1 MEEETKMKYRI
12 LVTGANGQ
20 LGNEIRC
27 LSSKYTDYEY
37 VFTDVA
43 ELDITNLSSLNE
55 FFQKNGKFDF
65 LINCAA
71 YTAVDAAE
79 TNQELAFKLNTT
91 AVDMLVEMAGKYG
104 FFLVQISTDYVFDG
118 EKNRPYDEDDVPI
131 PSSVYGKT
139 KREAEHLV
147 FYSDINAIVIRTAW
161 LYSTFGKNF
170 VKSMIK
176 YGTERDELN
185 VVFDQVGTPT
195 YAYDLADAILQI
207 LPQLQAMP
215 KPYTDIF
222 HYTNEGVCSWYD
234 FTQHILRHEN
244 IDCKVNPIRSE
255 QYPTPA
261 KRPAFSVLD
270 KSKIKNKFNITIPYW
285 TDSLDVM
292 LNKLKKSNV

>member
-1 MEEETKMKYRI
+1 MKYRI

-20 LGNEIRC
+20 LGSELRE
-27 LSSKYTDYEY
+27 LSAKYTDYEFT
-37 VFTDVA
+37 FTDVA
-43 ELDITNLSSLNE
+43 ELDITNIDSLNAY
-55 FFQKNGKFDF
+55 FQSQPKFDF

-79 TNQELAFKLNTT
+79 SNQELAFKLNTT

-104 FFLVQISTDYVFDG
+104 FFLIQISTDYVFDG
-118 EKNRPYDEDDVPI
+118 EKNRPYDEEDVPI
-131 PSSVYGKT
+131 PSSIYGKT
-139 KREAEHLV
+139 KNDAERLIL
-147 FYSDINAIVIRTAW
+147 YSDIRAIVIRTAW
-161 LYSTFGKNF
+161 LYSTYGKNF

-195 YAYDLADAILQI
+195 YAADLADAILQI

-215 KPYTDIF
+215 KPYTDLF

-244 IDCKVNPIRSE
+244 INCRVNPIRSE

-270 KSKIKNKFNITIPYW
+270 KSKIKTKFGITIPYW

-292 LNKLKKSNV
+292 LKKLKEKGE

>member
-1 MEEETKMKYRI
+1 MKCRI

-20 LGNEIRC
+20 LGSELRE
-27 LSSKYTDYEY
+27 LSAKYTDYEFT
-37 VFTDVA
+37 FTDVA
-43 ELDITNLSSLNE
+43 ELDITNIDSLNAY
-55 FFQKNGKFDF
+55 FQSQPKFDF

-104 FFLVQISTDYVFDG
+104 FFLIQISTDYVFDG
-118 EKNRPYDEDDVPI
+118 EKNRPYDEEDVPI
-131 PSSVYGKT
+131 PSSIYGKT
-139 KREAEHLV
+139 KNDAERLIL
-147 FYSDINAIVIRTAW
+147 YSDIRAIVIRTAW
-161 LYSTFGKNF
+161 LYSTYGKNF

-195 YAYDLADAILQI
+195 YAADLADAILQI

-215 KPYTDIF
+215 KPYTDLF

-244 IDCKVNPIRSE
+244 INCRVNPIRSE

-270 KSKIKNKFNITIPYW
+270 KSKIKTKFGITIPYW
-285 TDSLDVM
+285 TDSLDEM
-292 LNKLKKSNV
+292 LKKLKDKTNA

>member
-1 MEEETKMKYRI
+1 
-12 LVTGANGQ
+12 
-20 LGNEIRC
+20 
-27 LSSKYTDYEY
+27 LSAKYTDYEFT
-37 VFTDVA
+37 FTDVA
-43 ELDITNLSSLNE
+43 ELDITNIDSLNAY
-55 FFQKNGKFDF
+55 FQSQPKFDF

-79 TNQELAFKLNTT
+79 SNQELAFKLNTT

-104 FFLVQISTDYVFDG
+104 FFLIQISTDYVFDG
-118 EKNRPYDEDDVPI
+118 EKNRPYDEEDVPI
-131 PSSVYGKT
+131 PSSIYGKT
-139 KREAEHLV
+139 KNDAERLIL
-147 FYSDINAIVIRTAW
+147 YSDIRAIVIRTAW
-161 LYSTFGKNF
+161 LYSTYGKNF

-195 YAYDLADAILQI
+195 YARDLADAILQI

-215 KPYTDIF
+215 KPYTDLF

-244 IDCKVNPIRSE
+244 INCRVNPIRSE

-270 KSKIKNKFNITIPYW
+270 KSKIKTKFGITIPYW
-285 TDSLDVM
+285 TDSLDEM
-292 LNKLKKSNV
+292 LKKLKDTNV

>member
-1 MEEETKMKYRI
+1 MKCRI

-20 LGNEIRC
+20 LGSELRE
-27 LSSKYTDYEY
+27 LSAKYTDYEFT
-37 VFTDVA
+37 FTDVA
-43 ELDITNLSSLNE
+43 ELDITNIDSLNAY
-55 FFQKNGKFDF
+55 FQSQPKFDF

-104 FFLVQISTDYVFDG
+104 FFLIQISTDYVFDG
-118 EKNRPYDEDDVPI
+118 EKNRPYDEEDVPI

-139 KREAEHLV
+139 KSDAERLIL
-147 FYSDINAIVIRTAW
+147 YSDIRAIVIRTAW
-161 LYSTFGKNF
+161 LYSTYGKNF

-195 YAYDLADAILQI
+195 YAADLADAILQI

-215 KPYTDIF
+215 KPYTDLF

-244 IDCKVNPIRSE
+244 INCRVTPIRSE

-270 KSKIKNKFNITIPYW
+270 KSKIKSKFGITIPYW
-285 TDSLDVM
+285 TDSLDEM
-292 LNKLKKSNV
+292 LKKLKDKTNA

>member
-1 MEEETKMKYRI
+1 MKYRI

-20 LGNEIRC
+20 LGNELRE
-27 LSSKYTDYEY
+27 LSAKYSDYEY

-43 ELDITNLSSLNE
+43 ELDITSLSALND

-79 TNQELAFKLNTT
+79 SNQELAFKLNTT

-104 FFLVQISTDYVFDG
+104 FFLIQISTDYVFDG
-118 EKNRPYDEDDVPI
+118 EKNRPYDEEDVPI
-131 PSSVYGKT
+131 PSSIYGKT
-139 KREAEHLV
+139 KNDAERLIL
-147 FYSDINAIVIRTAW
+147 YSDIRAIVIRTAW
-161 LYSTFGKNF
+161 LYSTYGKNF

-215 KPYTDIF
+215 KPYTDLF

-244 IDCKVNPIRSE
+244 INCRVNPIRSE

-270 KSKIKNKFNITIPYW
+270 KSKIKTKFGITIPYW

-292 LNKLKKSNV
+292 LKKLKEMNN

>member
-1 MEEETKMKYRI
+1 MKCRI

-20 LGNEIRC
+20 LGSELRE
-27 LSSKYTDYEY
+27 LSAKYTDYEFT
-37 VFTDVA
+37 FTDVA
-43 ELDITNLSSLNE
+43 ELDITNIDSLNAY
-55 FFQKNGKFDF
+55 FQSQPKFDF

-104 FFLVQISTDYVFDG
+104 FFLIQISTDYVFDG
-118 EKNRPYDEDDVPI
+118 EKNRPYDEEDVPI
-131 PSSVYGKT
+131 PSSIYGKT
-139 KREAEHLV
+139 KNDAERLIL
-147 FYSDINAIVIRTAW
+147 YSDIRAIVIRTAW
-161 LYSTFGKNF
+161 LYSTYGKNF

-195 YAYDLADAILQI
+195 YAADLADAILQI

-215 KPYTDIF
+215 KPYTDLF

-244 IDCKVNPIRSE
+244 INCRVNPIRSE

-270 KSKIKNKFNITIPYW
+270 KSKIKSKFGINIPYW

-292 LNKLKKSNV
+292 LKKLKEKGE

>member
-1 MEEETKMKYRI
+1 MKSRI

-20 LGNEIRC
+20 LGSELRE
-27 LSSKYTDYEY
+27 LSAKYTDYEFT
-37 VFTDVA
+37 FTDVA
-43 ELDITNLSSLNE
+43 ELDITNIDSLNAY
-55 FFQKNGKFDF
+55 FQSQPKFDF

-79 TNQELAFKLNTT
+79 SNQELAFKLNTT

-104 FFLVQISTDYVFDG
+104 FFLIQISTDYVFDG
-118 EKNRPYDEDDVPI
+118 EKNRPYDEEDVPI
-131 PSSVYGKT
+131 PSSIYGKT
-139 KREAEHLV
+139 KNDAERLIL
-147 FYSDINAIVIRTAW
+147 YSDIRAIVIRTAW
-161 LYSTFGKNF
+161 LYSTYGKNF

-195 YAYDLADAILQI
+195 YAADLADAILQI
-207 LPQLQAMP
+207 LPQLQAMS
-215 KPYTDIF
+215 KPYTDLF

-244 IDCKVNPIRSE
+244 INCRVNPIRSE

-270 KSKIKNKFNITIPYW
+270 KSKIKTKFGITIPYW

-292 LNKLKKSNV
+292 LKKLKEKGE

>member
-1 MEEETKMKYRI
+1 MKYRI

-20 LGNEIRC
+20 LGSELRE
-27 LSSKYTDYEY
+27 LSAKYTDYEFT
-37 VFTDVA
+37 FTDVA
-43 ELDITNLSSLNE
+43 ELDITNIDSLNAY
-55 FFQKNGKFDF
+55 FQSQPKFDF

-104 FFLVQISTDYVFDG
+104 FFLIQISTDYVFDG
-118 EKNRPYDEDDVPI
+118 EKNRPYDEEDVPI
-131 PSSVYGKT
+131 PSSIYGKT
-139 KREAEHLV
+139 KNDAERLIL
-147 FYSDINAIVIRTAW
+147 YSDIRAIVIRTAW
-161 LYSTFGKNF
+161 LYSTYGKNF

-195 YAYDLADAILQI
+195 YAADLADAILQI

-215 KPYTDIF
+215 KSYTDLF

-244 IDCKVNPIRSE
+244 INCRVNPIRSE

-270 KSKIKNKFNITIPYW
+270 KSKIKTKFGITIPYW

-292 LNKLKKSNV
+292 LKKLKEKGE

>member
-1 MEEETKMKYRI
+1 MKYRI

-20 LGNEIRC
+20 LGNELRE
-27 LSSKYTDYEY
+27 LSAKYSDYEY

-43 ELDITNLSSLNE
+43 ELDITSLSALND

-79 TNQELAFKLNTT
+79 SNQELAFKLNTT

-104 FFLVQISTDYVFDG
+104 FFLIQISTDYVFDG
-118 EKNRPYDEDDVPI
+118 EKNRPYDEEDVPI
-131 PSSVYGKT
+131 PSSIYGKT
-139 KREAEHLV
+139 KNDAERLIL
-147 FYSDINAIVIRTAW
+147 YSDIRAIVIRTAW
-161 LYSTFGKNF
+161 LYSTYGKNF

-195 YAYDLADAILQI
+195 YAADLADAILQI

-215 KPYTDIF
+215 KPYTDLF

-244 IDCKVNPIRSE
+244 INCRVNPIRSE

-270 KSKIKNKFNITIPYW
+270 KSKIKTKFGITIPYW

-292 LNKLKKSNV
+292 LKKLKEKEE

>member
-1 MEEETKMKYRI
+1 MKSRI

-20 LGNEIRC
+20 LGSELRE
-27 LSSKYTDYEY
+27 LSAKYTDYEFT
-37 VFTDVA
+37 FTDVA
-43 ELDITNLSSLNE
+43 ELDITNIDSLNAY
-55 FFQKNGKFDF
+55 FQSQPKFDF

-104 FFLVQISTDYVFDG
+104 FFLIQISTDYVFDG

-139 KREAEHLV
+139 KNDAERLIL
-147 FYSDINAIVIRTAW
+147 YSDVNAIVIRTAW
-161 LYSTFGKNF
+161 LYSTYGKNF

-195 YAYDLADAILQI
+195 YAADLADAILQI

-215 KPYTDIF
+215 KPYTDLF

-244 IDCKVNPIRSE
+244 INCRVNPIRSE

-270 KSKIKNKFNITIPYW
+270 KSKIKTKFGITIPYW

-292 LNKLKKSNV
+292 LKKLKEIGE

>member
-1 MEEETKMKYRI
+1 MKFRI

-20 LGNEIRC
+20 LGNEIRN
-27 LSSKYTDYEY
+27 LAAKYADYEY

-43 ELDITNLSSLNE
+43 ELDITSLSALND

-79 TNQELAFKLNTT
+79 SNQELAFKLNTT

-104 FFLVQISTDYVFDG
+104 FFLIQISTDYVFDG
-118 EKNRPYDEDDVPI
+118 EKNRPYDEEDVPI
-131 PSSVYGKT
+131 PSSIYGKT
-139 KREAEHLV
+139 KNDAERLIL
-147 FYSDINAIVIRTAW
+147 YSDIRAIVIRTAW
-161 LYSTFGKNF
+161 LYSTYGKNF

-195 YAYDLADAILQI
+195 YAADLADAILQI

-215 KPYTDIF
+215 KPYTDLF

-244 IDCKVNPIRSE
+244 INCRVNPIRSE

-270 KSKIKNKFNITIPYW
+270 KSKIKTKFGITIPYW

-292 LNKLKKSNV
+292 LKKLKEKGE

>member
-1 MEEETKMKYRI
+1 MKYRI

-20 LGNEIRC
+20 LGNEIRD
-27 LSSKYTDYEY
+27 LSAKYTDYEY

-43 ELDITNLSSLNE
+43 ELDITNIDSLND

-79 TNQELAFKLNTT
+79 QNQELAFKLNTT

-104 FFLVQISTDYVFDG
+104 FFLIQISTDYVFDG

-139 KREAEHLV
+139 KNDAERLIL
-147 FYSDINAIVIRTAW
+147 YSDVNAIVIRTAW
-161 LYSTFGKNF
+161 LYSTYGKNF

-207 LPQLQAMP
+207 LPQLEAMP
-215 KPYTDIF
+215 KPYTDLF

>member
-1 MEEETKMKYRI
+1 MKCRI

-20 LGNEIRC
+20 LGSELRE
-27 LSSKYTDYEY
+27 LSAKYTDYEFT
-37 VFTDVA
+37 FTDVA
-43 ELDITNLSSLNE
+43 ELDITNIDSLNAY
-55 FFQKNGKFDF
+55 FQSQPKFDF

-79 TNQELAFKLNTT
+79 SNQELAFKLNTT

-104 FFLVQISTDYVFDG
+104 FFLIQISTDYVFDG
-118 EKNRPYDEDDVPI
+118 EKNRPYDEEDVPI
-131 PSSVYGKT
+131 PSSIYGKT
-139 KREAEHLV
+139 KNDAERLIL
-147 FYSDINAIVIRTAW
+147 YSDIRAIVIRTAW
-161 LYSTFGKNF
+161 LYSTYGKNF

-195 YAYDLADAILQI
+195 YAADLADAILQI

-215 KPYTDIF
+215 KPYTDLF

-244 IDCKVNPIRSE
+244 INCRVNPIRSE

-270 KSKIKNKFNITIPYW
+270 KSKIKTKFGITIPYW

>member
-1 MEEETKMKYRI
+1 MKFRI

-20 LGNEIRC
+20 LGNEIRD
-27 LSSKYTDYEY
+27 LAAKYADYEY

-43 ELDITNLSSLNE
+43 DLDITNVDALNS
-55 FFQKNGKFDF
+55 FFQRNGKFDF

-91 AVDMLVEMAGKYG
+91 AVDLLVEMAGKYG
-104 FFLVQISTDYVFDG
+104 FFLIQISTDYVFDG
-118 EKNRPYDEDDVPI
+118 EKNTPYDEDDVPI

-139 KREAEHLV
+139 KREAEHLIL
-147 FYSDINAIVIRTAW
+147 YSDINTIVIRTAW
-161 LYSTFGKNF
+161 LYSTYGKNY

-185 VVFDQVGTPT
+185 IVFDQVGTPT

-215 KPYTDIF
+215 KPYTDLF

-261 KRPAFSVLD
+261 TRPAFSVLD
-270 KSKIKNKFNITIPYW
+270 KSKIKSKFNLTIPYW

-292 LNKLKKSNV
+292 LKKLKMKNE

>member
-1 MEEETKMKYRI
+1 MKYRI

-20 LGNEIRC
+20 LGNELRE
-27 LSSKYTDYEY
+27 LSAKYSDYEY

-43 ELDITNLSSLNE
+43 ELDITSLSALND

-79 TNQELAFKLNTT
+79 SNQELAFKLNTT

-104 FFLVQISTDYVFDG
+104 FFLIQISTDYVFDG
-118 EKNRPYDEDDVPI
+118 EKNRPYDEEDVPI
-131 PSSVYGKT
+131 PSSIYGKT
-139 KREAEHLV
+139 KNDAERLIL
-147 FYSDINAIVIRTAW
+147 YSDIRAIVIRTAW
-161 LYSTFGKNF
+161 LYSTYGKNF

-195 YAYDLADAILQI
+195 YAADLADAILQI

-215 KPYTDIF
+215 KPYTDLF

-244 IDCKVNPIRSE
+244 INCRVNPIRSE

-270 KSKIKNKFNITIPYW
+270 KSKIKSKFGITIPYW
-285 TDSLDVM
+285 TDSLDEM
-292 LNKLKKSNV
+292 LKKLKDKTNA

>member
-1 MEEETKMKYRI
+1 MKSRI

-20 LGNEIRC
+20 LGSELRE
-27 LSSKYTDYEY
+27 LSAKYTDYEFT
-37 VFTDVA
+37 FTDVA
-43 ELDITNLSSLNE
+43 ELDITNIDSLNAY
-55 FFQKNGKFDF
+55 FQSQPKFDF

-104 FFLVQISTDYVFDG
+104 FFLIQISTDYVFDG
-118 EKNRPYDEDDVPI
+118 EKNRPYDEEDVPI
-131 PSSVYGKT
+131 PSSIYGKT
-139 KREAEHLV
+139 KNDAERLIL
-147 FYSDINAIVIRTAW
+147 YSDIRAIVIRTAW
-161 LYSTFGKNF
+161 LYSTYGKNF

-195 YAYDLADAILQI
+195 YAADLADAILQI

-215 KPYTDIF
+215 KPYTDLF

-244 IDCKVNPIRSE
+244 INCRVNPIRSE

-270 KSKIKNKFNITIPYW
+270 KSKIKTKFGITIPYW

-292 LNKLKKSNV
+292 LKKLKEKGE

>member
-1 MEEETKMKYRI
+1 MKYRI

-20 LGNEIRC
+20 LGSELRE
-27 LSSKYTDYEY
+27 LSAKYTDYEFT
-37 VFTDVA
+37 FTDVA
-43 ELDITNLSSLNE
+43 ELDITNIDSLNAY
-55 FFQKNGKFDF
+55 FQSQPNFDF

-79 TNQELAFKLNTT
+79 SNQELAFKLNTT

-104 FFLVQISTDYVFDG
+104 FFLIQISTDYVFDG
-118 EKNRPYDEDDVPI
+118 EKNRPYDEEDVPI
-131 PSSVYGKT
+131 PSSIYGKT
-139 KREAEHLV
+139 KNDAERLIL
-147 FYSDINAIVIRTAW
+147 YSDIRAIVIRTAW
-161 LYSTFGKNF
+161 LYSTYGKNF

-195 YAYDLADAILQI
+195 YAADLADAILQI

-215 KPYTDIF
+215 KPYTDLF

-244 IDCKVNPIRSE
+244 INCRVNPIRSE

-270 KSKIKNKFNITIPYW
+270 KSKIKTKFGITIPYW

-292 LNKLKKSNV
+292 LKKLKKSNV

>member
-1 MEEETKMKYRI
+1 
-12 LVTGANGQ
+12 
-20 LGNEIRC
+20 
-27 LSSKYTDYEY
+27 
-37 VFTDVA
+37 
-43 ELDITNLSSLNE
+43 
-55 FFQKNGKFDF
+55 
-65 LINCAA
+65 
-71 YTAVDAAE
+71 
-79 TNQELAFKLNTT
+79 
-91 AVDMLVEMAGKYG
+91 
-104 FFLVQISTDYVFDG
+104 VFDG
-118 EKNRPYDEDDVPI
+118 EKNRPYDEEDVPI

-139 KREAEHLV
+139 KNDAERLIL
-147 FYSDINAIVIRTAW
+147 YSDVNAIVIRTAW
-161 LYSTFGKNF
+161 LYSTYGKNF

-207 LPQLQAMP
+207 LPQLEAMP
-215 KPYTDIF
+215 KPYTDLF

-292 LNKLKKSNV
+292 LNKLNKK

>member
-1 MEEETKMKYRI
+1 MS
-12 LVTGANGQ
+12 A
-20 LGNEIRC
+20 
-27 LSSKYTDYEY
+27 KYTDYEFT
-37 VFTDVA
+37 FTDVA
-43 ELDITNLSSLNE
+43 ELDITNIDSLNAY
-55 FFQKNGKFDF
+55 FQCQPNFDF

-79 TNQELAFKLNTT
+79 SNQDLAFKLNTT

-104 FFLVQISTDYVFDG
+104 FFLIQISTDYVFDG
-118 EKNRPYDEDDVPI
+118 EKNRPYDEEDVPI
-131 PSSVYGKT
+131 PSSIYGKT
-139 KREAEHLV
+139 KNDAERLIL
-147 FYSDINAIVIRTAW
+147 YSDIRAIVIRTAW
-161 LYSTFGKNF
+161 LYSTYGKNF
-170 VKSMIK
+170 VKSMLK

-195 YAYDLADAILQI
+195 YARDLADAILQI

-215 KPYTDIF
+215 KPYTDLF

-270 KSKIKNKFNITIPYW
+270 KSKIKKKFNITIPYW
-285 TDSLDVM
+285 NDSLDVM

>member
-1 MEEETKMKYRI
+1 MKSRI

-20 LGNEIRC
+20 LGSELRE
-27 LSSKYTDYEY
+27 LSAKYTDYEFT
-37 VFTDVA
+37 FTDVA
-43 ELDITNLSSLNE
+43 ELDITNIDSLNAY
-55 FFQKNGKFDF
+55 FQSQPKFDF

-79 TNQELAFKLNTT
+79 SNQELAFKLNTT

-104 FFLVQISTDYVFDG
+104 FFLIQISTDYVFDG
-118 EKNRPYDEDDVPI
+118 EKNRPYDEEDVPI
-131 PSSVYGKT
+131 PSSIYGKT
-139 KREAEHLV
+139 KNDAERLIL
-147 FYSDINAIVIRTAW
+147 YSDIRAIVIRTAW
-161 LYSTFGKNF
+161 LYSTYGKNF

-195 YAYDLADAILQI
+195 YAADLADAILQI

-215 KPYTDIF
+215 KPYTDLF

-244 IDCKVNPIRSE
+244 INCRVNPIRSE

-270 KSKIKNKFNITIPYW
+270 KSKIKTKFGITIPYW

-292 LNKLKKSNV
+292 LKKLKEKGE